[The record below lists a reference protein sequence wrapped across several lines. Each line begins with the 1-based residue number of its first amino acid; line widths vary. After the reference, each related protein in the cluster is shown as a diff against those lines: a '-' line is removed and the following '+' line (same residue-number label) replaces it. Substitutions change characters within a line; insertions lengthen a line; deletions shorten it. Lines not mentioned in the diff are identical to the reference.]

1 MVCGLLCSHSVCKLE
16 PDEGSG
22 PDSLGLRLLLLM
34 FFFPAVSLG
43 VPSFP
48 PRLLL

>member
-22 PDSLGLRLLLLM
+22 PEFIVLTLS
-34 FFFPAVSLG
+34 VSG
-43 VPSFP
+43 SSY
-48 PRLLL
+48 